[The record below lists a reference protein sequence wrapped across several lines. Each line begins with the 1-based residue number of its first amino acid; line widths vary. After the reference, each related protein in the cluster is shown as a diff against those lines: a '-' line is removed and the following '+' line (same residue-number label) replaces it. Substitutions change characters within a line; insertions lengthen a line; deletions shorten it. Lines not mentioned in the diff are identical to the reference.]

1 MKFMALGLGEARIG
15 NCKITKV
22 FSVLEF
28 SLKAFLCG
36 SYNNLEETILSWGS
50 QVQD

>member
-1 MKFMALGLGEARIG
+1 MKFFALGLGVARIG

-28 SLKAFLCG
+28 SLKGFSCRKQ
-36 SYNNLEETILSWGS
+36 NNLEETILSWGG
-50 QVQD
+50 QVQN